1 MSEAET
7 LGILDELE
15 ALVSDKLQVVSYK
28 WLSLT
33 FLLSSDTSKRLL
45 QEFVQSHEDGLQVV
59 YSLTGCLKNNPS
71 IYHVRL
77 VPGPELEDA
86 KQDFDGSCSVQVY
99 SVQACM
105 PKDPATIWNSESV
118 QAKELFG
125 QPSSVENC
133 LRDNRFCGISNSFVR
148 RNAEGTSFDIT
159 GPQVNGLRASGSSI
173 KSTHKNETAPP
184 PQLKK
189 LQQTNQKDVQ
199 HSSNVAEDVKSE
211 ADASADLNQF
221 GKPTADKGNTTS
233 LPADKKVG
241 QNNKATAVAGG
252 SLANLW
258 GRASTKS
265 KDSKPVGGSA
275 GTTAPDS
282 TASAEPQLCARE
294 AAQLSSDDEA
304 EVNFRRASHGEA
316 GRKRR
321 VVFEFSDEENEY
333 EDVVNLASPDIP
345 KAQSFL
351 ASGEDQ
357 RNDKKPK
364 LDFDEGKDQPK
375 VKKENSIANELH
387 QEEIS
392 AHDAGRKTAISTVE
406 KMQSSESNSNGKR
419 TDAAPTSPKRKKVLK
434 TRIDE
439 RGREV
444 TEVVWE
450 GKETEKSKADSFAM
464 KKENNETKTDAGNRP
479 PAAKKPPSAVPS
491 NATGKA
497 GNKKAGSKDPKQ
509 GNILS
514 FFKRV

>member
-282 TASAEPQLCARE
+282 TEPQLCARE